1 MTDGTPCLSSISL
14 NSLPRPVSTHRL
26 PIRLASRQLTTTA
39 ALDLFPDATVLHLGL
54 FRDKHT
60 LQAIEYY
67 SKLPKSVTADIV
79 YILDPMM
86 ATGGTVVAA
95 LGMLTEWGL
104 REEQVRVVSVLGSRR
119 GVEHI
124 LKEYP
129 GVQVC

>member
-14 NSLPRPVSTHRL
+14 TSLPRPLSAPLL
-26 PIRLASRQLTTTA
+26 PIGLASRQLTTTA

-79 YILDPMM
+79 YILDPMI